1 MHTAR
6 PYSRSPCPYSHTRP
20 RLRPP
25 NVHQL
30 TVFARFPALSCTP
43 RTPIYNFCPF
53 SCTFVYAPFR
63 PPRTLRGR
71 CHFRGYTHRNLNCQ
85 SSDYQCNTRHD
96 RGRCPPYLDTYRSRV
111 GGRRGKKAAEGEVTR
126 EVRSGEIGFFG
137 PVRKNHFTAQQGR
150 RRSAVG
156 EKAAGR
162 WGTKEGRRRKKAKK
176 REEKQRSG
184 TGRKENSQLHSVN
197 TGFWTWSETHV
208 SFSDSSGGS
217 RIRIKSTKPFP
228 LSPTRP

>member
-1 MHTAR
+1 MGWFCTPPGRIHDPLAHIHTHDPVIVSQPYTNLQFFPIFLHFRVR
-6 PYSRSPCPYSHTRP
+6 P
-20 RLRPP
+20 
-25 NVHQL
+25 VHQF
-30 TVFARFPALSCTP
+30 TIFGRFSALSCTP
-43 RTPIYNFCPF
+43 R
-53 SCTFVYAPFR
+53 SV
-63 PPRTLRGR
+63 PPRTLCGR
-71 CHFRGYTHRNLNCQ
+71 CHFRGYTHRNPNCQ
-85 SSDYQCNTRHD
+85 SPDYHYITRND

-184 TGRKENSQLHSVN
+184 KKSKEA
-197 TGFWTWSETHV
+197 GKIKKKV
-208 SFSDSSGGS
+208 SA
-217 RIRIKSTKPFP
+217 
-228 LSPTRP
+228 